1 MRKCRHVNRRGDRAN
16 KEAPRADVTNCDD
29 RGNRTVD
36 LDTSLTESNGARRQI
51 SIHLGFGG
59 SGRDETAN
67 HVNRVSIDLSVSG
80 DLDALAAHGAEVFW
94 QCFERAFKQS
104 GAGTF
109 PSPIANKP
117 QEENESESVLPDQKA
132 ALSFFARL
140 LLEKLVE
147 FDICASGPGFPQDA
161 WLSLSAWF
169 KAARIDRHRGDALTL
184 ISELTHAGLVEVR
197 STPMQV
203 RYKATRKARRF
214 LESLRNRS

>member
-1 MRKCRHVNRRGDRAN
+1 MINCGDSDHRAVDFNSSFTKSKGTQRH
-16 KEAPRADVTNCDD
+16 
-29 RGNRTVD
+29 
-36 LDTSLTESNGARRQI
+36 I
-51 SIHLGFGG
+51 SFHLGFGG
-59 SGRDETAN
+59 SGHDETAN

-80 DLDALAAHGAEVFW
+80 DLDALAAHGAEILC
-94 QCFERAFKQS
+94 QCLERAFKQS
-104 GAGTF
+104 GAGNF
-109 PSPIANKP
+109 PSPIASQP
-117 QEENESESVLPDQKA
+117 QEQNEPESALPVQKA

-184 ISELTHAGLVEVR
+184 ISELTDAGLVEVR

-203 RYKATRKARRF
+203 RYKASRAARRF
-214 LESLRNRS
+214 LESLKNKS